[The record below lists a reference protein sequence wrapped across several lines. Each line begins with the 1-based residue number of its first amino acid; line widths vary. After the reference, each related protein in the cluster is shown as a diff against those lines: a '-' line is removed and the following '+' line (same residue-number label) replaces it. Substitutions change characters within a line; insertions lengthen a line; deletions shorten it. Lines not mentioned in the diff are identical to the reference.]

1 MAIKPKTVWILN
13 QYASSPQ
20 TGYAGRHFYLA
31 KELAKQGHKVYLVAA
46 SYTHLLRKPPIV
58 KDDFLLE
65 EITENFSF
73 VWVKTPRYDSAHDKK
88 RVFNWFV
95 FSWRLLKLPNVTQER
110 PDAIL
115 FSSPSLIP
123 FLSAKWLAKKHN
135 TKLLF
140 EVRDIWPLTL
150 IELGGISPKHLLI
163 RFMQWIEDKA
173 YKDSDLVLSNLPNAI
188 EHMLTRGLNPQKF
201 HWIPNGFDY
210 EEVSFAK
217 PLEKDLVKKIPRNK
231 FLVGYT
237 GTFGVANALDSFI
250 EATKA
255 LSHDHDVVFVLV
267 GNGKEKQS
275 LIDKT
280 AGQKNVVFLDAIE
293 KTKVQSML
301 SFFDVC
307 FIGWNDEPIYRFG
320 IAPNKL
326 PEYMFSTKPI
336 IHAYSGSHDAV
347 KEANAGVCVPANNVD
362 AIVEAVIKLKD
373 MSADERN
380 KLGQSGH
387 SYAVNNYDYAK
398 LAKKLSVLI
407 D

>member
-140 EVRDIWPLTL
+140 EVRDIWSLTL

-217 PLEKDLVKKIPRNK
+217 PLEKDLVKKYQETSFWLDIQEL
-231 FLVGYT
+231 LVLPT
-237 GTFGVANALDSFI
+237 LWI
-250 EATKA
+250 HLLK
-255 LSHDHDVVFVLV
+255 L
-267 GNGKEKQS
+267 
-275 LIDKT
+275 
-280 AGQKNVVFLDAIE
+280 QKL
-293 KTKVQSML
+293 
-301 SFFDVC
+301 
-307 FIGWNDEPIYRFG
+307 
-320 IAPNKL
+320 
-326 PEYMFSTKPI
+326 
-336 IHAYSGSHDAV
+336 
-347 KEANAGVCVPANNVD
+347 
-362 AIVEAVIKLKD
+362 
-373 MSADERN
+373 
-380 KLGQSGH
+380 
-387 SYAVNNYDYAK
+387 
-398 LAKKLSVLI
+398 
-407 D
+407 